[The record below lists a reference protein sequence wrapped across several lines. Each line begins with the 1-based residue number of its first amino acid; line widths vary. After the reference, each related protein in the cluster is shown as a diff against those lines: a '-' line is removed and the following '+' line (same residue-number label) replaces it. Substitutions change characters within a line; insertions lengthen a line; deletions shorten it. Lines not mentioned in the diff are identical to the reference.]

1 MRRLGVKLPKDQLL
15 WETIRDERGRVVW
28 AICSDA
34 MRSVY
39 ILYKVYGSELKK
51 MKTAKS
57 PAEFEKTVEVRI

>member
-1 MRRLGVKLPKDQLL
+1 MRRLIVKLPKGQLL
-15 WETIRDERGRVVW
+15 WETIRDEKGRVMW